1 MTEQSKSK
9 IENLDQQGEEE
20 LTPEQAERA
29 QGGVLTEIV
38 ATVRVQGT
46 VSQLD
51 TFAGGS
57 GTGSG
62 TG

>member
-29 QGGVLTEIV
+29 QGG
-38 ATVRVQGT
+38 TVSQLDTTRVQGT

-51 TFAGGS
+51 TSLLPGGK
-57 GTGSG
+57 GIL
-62 TG
+62 